1 MDMIKR
7 HDVDSTPE
15 TRPTPRAYKA
25 PKLVVYGH
33 VRQLTQGGSVLSGEN
48 PGSMS
53 TNLP

>member
-1 MDMIKR
+1 MFKR
-7 HDVDSTPE
+7 PDTDNAPE
-15 TRPTPRAYKA
+15 TRPAPRAYKA